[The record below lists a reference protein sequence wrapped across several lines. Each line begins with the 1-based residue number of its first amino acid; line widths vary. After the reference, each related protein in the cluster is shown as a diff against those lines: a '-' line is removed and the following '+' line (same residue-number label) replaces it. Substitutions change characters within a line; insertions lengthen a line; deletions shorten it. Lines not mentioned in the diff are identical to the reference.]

1 MCYLG
6 ALKYA
11 YDHRLIFIEFYFIR
25 FLRQNRKFKFV
36 KKDGKTE
43 ILPHRKKYFSSG
55 V

>member
-1 MCYLG
+1 MLSTTIS
-6 ALKYA
+6 
-11 YDHRLIFIEFYFIR
+11 DVSNFIR

-36 KKDGKTE
+36 KKTEKNE